1 MLLVLLVITGDPE
14 LPPQQHHLS
23 NSHSRTFLHGP
34 TGLEWSLWGIGAPS
48 HRPGCRINTRSKSW
62 QSSPILL
69 PLLTR
74 KTQGKRVF
82 GSTSASPPASAHAS
96 TATCGVT
103 HFFFLLRHTKNTSF
117 EAAVST
123 NKAQFLTHCLKPKYG
138 GYQTLL
144 LTF

>member
-48 HRPGCRINTRSKSW
+48 HRPGCRIDTRSKSW
-62 QSSPILL
+62 QSLLILL

-82 GSTSASPPASAHAS
+82 GKHLRQSSRLCSCQHGHMWGDA
-96 TATCGVT
+96 
-103 HFFFLLRHTKNTSF
+103 FFFLLRHTKNTSF

-123 NKAQFLTHCLKPKYG
+123 NKAQFLKHCLKPKYG